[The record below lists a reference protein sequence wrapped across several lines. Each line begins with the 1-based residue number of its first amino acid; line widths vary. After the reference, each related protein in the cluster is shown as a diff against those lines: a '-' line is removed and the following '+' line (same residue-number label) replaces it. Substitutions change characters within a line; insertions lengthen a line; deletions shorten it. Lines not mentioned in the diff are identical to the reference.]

1 MYENLIHNRIRMIP
15 WDDFWEP
22 KTAKQRWVKW
32 GIIALVLFLGISIF
46 FLNLDDIQAYEYAR
60 KNPIMVEAERK
71 VVYAGSYYYD
81 IYLSYTYD
89 GVKYEDIYYDYSKN
103 SSIMWDGVETIT
115 VALTPNDPGV
125 PIRNMFDAAPILFG
139 TVLWA
144 LGLSML
150 LYGIAIEFSSF
161 RQWRVRQANKP
172 GFLSKPYGKPLKYSA
187 NPDYLKDFIFLFT
200 PIVLICLIILGF
212 SFPYTFSN

>member
-1 MYENLIHNRIRMIP
+1 MIP
-15 WDDFWEP
+15 WGDFWEP
-22 KTAKQRWVKW
+22 NTTKQKCIKW
-32 GIIALVLFLGISIF
+32 GTIILILLLGISIF
-46 FLNLDDIQAYEYAR
+46 FLNLDDIQTYEYAR
-60 KNPIMVEAERK
+60 KNPIIVEAERK

-89 GVKYEDIYYDYSKN
+89 GVNYEDIYYDYSKN

-115 VALTPNDPGV
+115 VALAPNDPGV
-125 PIRNMFDAAPILFG
+125 PIRNMFNAAPISFG
-139 TVLWA
+139 VVLWA

-150 LYGIAIEFSSF
+150 VYGIAIDFPLF

-172 GFLSKPYGKPLKYSA
+172 GFLSRPYGKPNKYTEK
-187 NPDYLKDFIFLFT
+187 PDYLKDFVFIFVPT
-200 PIVLICLIILGF
+200 VLISLIILGF